1 MKILALD
8 GALGAFSCCFADGRR
23 RFVSTTVGQT
33 GLEAGLDAVR
43 DVLRDANVELE
54 QLDRLAVGTGPGSFT
69 GLRIAISYAKG
80 LALAKRL
87 PLVGISSYDILEPDG
102 LAEPI
107 LTIVSGRVGVICAR
121 LRADGGT
128 HIRCGTVRDVAEQL
142 AGLARDREV
151 TVIGATEDVLSAL
164 GERGLNVKTI
174 NNRTLIPAEA
184 VAELATRYDP
194 IESPHALRPDYGE
207 LPAVKVPRF
216 P

>member
-1 MKILALD
+1 MKILALE
-8 GALGAFSCCFADGRR
+8 GALGAFSCCFFDGGRS
-23 RFVSTTVGQT
+23 FVSTTVGQT

-43 DVLRDANVELE
+43 DVLRDANVELD

-102 LAEPI
+102 VEAPA

-121 LRADGGT
+121 LRTDGGT
-128 HIRCGTVRDVAEQL
+128 YIRCGAVGDVSEEL
-142 AGLARDREV
+142 AGLARDREIAV
-151 TVIGATEDVLSAL
+151 VGATEDVLSAL
-164 GERGLNVKTI
+164 GERGLNVKSIT
-174 NNRTLIPAEA
+174 NRTLIPAEA
-184 VAELATRYDP
+184 VAELATHCDP
-194 IESPHALRPDYGE
+194 VASPHALRPDYGE